1 MLTSNYQRISLFLC
15 TFSNFVNYEADA
27 NQLLNDSNLSQQ
39 LYTKINGLKSAIT
52 DYEYNED
59 MHKWVLDEEEIYV
72 PNRMTHQTTLY
83 STHSEQWWRAT
94 SEDDPAMDA
103 EPVPWDGKG
112 LYENVSSNLFQD
124 YEVIQNTW
132 EEDAVL

>member
-1 MLTSNYQRISLFLC
+1 MNAKLPLHKLYLILNPITSSQFQIGMLTSNYQRISLFLC

-27 NQLLNDSNLSQQ
+27 NQLLNDGNLSQQ

-72 PNRMTHQTTLY
+72 PNRMTHQTSHPASVRYSQFVGKKKLY
-83 STHSEQWWRAT
+83 FVWLE
-94 SEDDPAMDA
+94 
-103 EPVPWDGKG
+103 K
-112 LYENVSSNLFQD
+112 NLPRMGQ
-124 YEVIQNTW
+124 
-132 EEDAVL
+132 